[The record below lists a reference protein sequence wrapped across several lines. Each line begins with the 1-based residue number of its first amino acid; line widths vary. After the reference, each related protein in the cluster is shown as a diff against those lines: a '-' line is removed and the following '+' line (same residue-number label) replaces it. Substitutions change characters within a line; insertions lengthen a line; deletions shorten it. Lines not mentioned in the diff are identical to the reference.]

1 MKIAHTYA
9 IYFSPT
15 YTSKKS
21 AVSIARGLEGELTEI
36 DLTLKDTIS
45 EKEFT
50 RHDIVVFGF
59 PVYAGRILPEALN
72 RLNSFRGDHTSCII
86 TVTYGNRHYDD
97 ALLELFNNVK
107 DRGFIPIAGAAL
119 IGEHTYGHI
128 QVGRPNRDDLYR
140 DELFGSLVRLKIKD
154 DNFSFVSVPGKY
166 PYKDG
171 DIKGIY
177 HPDTN
182 ELCNQCGMCV
192 KMCPVNAIDKENCKA
207 IDDNCIACFRCIRI
221 CPQHAKNMDNNKK
234 YQEFA
239 KAFSEKLAKPRENEY
254 FI

>member
-107 DRGFIPIAGAAL
+107 DHGFIPIAGAAL

-154 DNFSFVSVPGKY
+154 DNFSFVSIPGKY
-166 PYKDG
+166 PYKNG

-182 ELCNQCGMCV
+182 ELCNKCGMCV
-192 KMCPVNAIDKENCKA
+192 KMCPVNAIDKENCKE